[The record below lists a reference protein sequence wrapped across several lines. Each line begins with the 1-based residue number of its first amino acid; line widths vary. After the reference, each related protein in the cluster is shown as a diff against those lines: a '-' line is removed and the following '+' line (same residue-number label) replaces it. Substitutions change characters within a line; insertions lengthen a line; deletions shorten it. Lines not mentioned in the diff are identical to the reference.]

1 MCQIRLYGYDFFSAI
16 KPPTYEKPVRLWWD
30 DSLPGFVRRLEWS
43 PEGQLLACPGAELNP
58 PPVPGKADAKIDDD
72 VIKIDDDSK
81 ENVRP
86 STPTNEPNR
95 QVRFFLPQ
103 TSFILDSRKKAQS
116 R

>member
-1 MCQIRLYGYDFFSAI
+1 MFSAI

-58 PPVPGKADAKIDDD
+58 PPIPGKADAKIDDD
-72 VIKIDDDSK
+72 VIKIDEDSK
-81 ENVRP
+81 ENARP

-95 QVRFFLPQ
+95 QVKFWF
-103 TSFILDSRKKAQS
+103 THNY
-116 R
+116 